1 METAACIML
10 VLSLASFT
18 EECGVSGNLNR
29 RQPRS
34 VVAIPTP
41 WTGRIISGKES
52 PKGAWPWQV
61 SLQLLHPKFGFIGHW
76 CGGVLIHPQWILT
89 AAHCIHNDLFN
100 LPLAALW
107 TAVLGEWDRNVE
119 EDTEIRIP
127 VDRIFVHESFNNYQH
142 DIALMK
148 LSRSVTTK
156 ENHLQAI
163 CLPGAN
169 IPLPRVCIATGWG
182 HTKTRGSL
190 ASRLMEARI
199 PVHDNK
205 ACQAKYSGS
214 VPIRASHLCAGHL
227 DGSTGTCVGDS
238 GGPLQCSEK
247 DGRWNLAGITS
258 FGSGCAKLG
267 YPDVYT
273 RLSFYM
279 PWIENKINNSRLTN
293 ELSNFYTV

>member
-1 METAACIML
+1 M
-10 VLSLASFT
+10 
-18 EECGVSGNLNR
+18 N
-29 RQPRS
+29 
-34 VVAIPTP
+34 VV
-41 WTGRIISGKES
+41 
-52 PKGAWPWQV
+52 
-61 SLQLLHPKFGFIGHW
+61 
-76 CGGVLIHPQWILT
+76 
-89 AAHCIHNDLFN
+89 
-100 LPLAALW
+100 
-107 TAVLGEWDRNVE
+107 
-119 EDTEIRIP
+119 
-127 VDRIFVHESFNNYQH
+127 
-142 DIALMK
+142 ALMK

-156 ENHLQAI
+156 EDHLQAI
-163 CLPGAN
+163 CLPESN

-227 DGSTGTCVGDS
+227 DGSTGTCVVSIKITMTMCLPQGDS

-293 ELSNFYTV
+293 ELSNFSTV